1 MHHRSLGKKHPYA
14 SARRRIALTKP
25 FSFSFSKESESE
37 SELDSEDSESGSEWE
52 ESSSI
57 DEEGSI
63 SDDWGPNVSSPI
75 RDAPQLGSRTTGKIK
90 TTHIEEEEP
99 APGLRRKGVPIT
111 DEDLRAMALYRI
123 EKGDS
128 PEMRHYSAPRQWRE
142 FAQRPEVRRH
152 PYCTRVHGGYGC

>member
-1 MHHRSLGKKHPYA
+1 M
-14 SARRRIALTKP
+14 
-25 FSFSFSKESESE
+25 
-37 SELDSEDSESGSEWE
+37 DSEDSESGSEWE

-90 TTHIEEEEP
+90 TTWIEEEEP
-99 APGLRRKGVPIT
+99 APRLKRKEAPIS
-111 DEDLRAMALYRI
+111 DEDLRAMALYQV
-123 EKGDS
+123 EKGDG
-128 PEMRHYSAPRQWRE
+128 PEIHPYRRSRWSE

-152 PYCTRVHGGYGC
+152 RPRVYGVYGC